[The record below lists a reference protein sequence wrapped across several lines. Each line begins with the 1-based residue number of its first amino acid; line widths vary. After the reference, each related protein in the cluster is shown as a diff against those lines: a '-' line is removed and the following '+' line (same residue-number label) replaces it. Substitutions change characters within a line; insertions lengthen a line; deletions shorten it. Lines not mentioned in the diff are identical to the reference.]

1 MKTKYIFYI
10 FVYNNIWLYFKVSE
24 AIKSEQNIRCTVGS
38 CKYNNFDKKHCNL
51 KQIDVLACK
60 NAMSGNPEDES
71 MCGSYKAK
79 NI

>member
-1 MKTKYIFYI
+1 M
-10 FVYNNIWLYFKVSE
+10 
-24 AIKSEQNIRCTVGS
+24 SEQNIRCTVGS